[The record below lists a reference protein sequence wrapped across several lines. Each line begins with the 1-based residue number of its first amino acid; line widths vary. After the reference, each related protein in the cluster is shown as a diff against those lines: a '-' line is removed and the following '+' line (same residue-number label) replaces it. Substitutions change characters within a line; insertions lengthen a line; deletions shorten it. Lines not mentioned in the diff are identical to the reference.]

1 MAPSPTRPIL
11 APWHLEAT
19 SGWMEVWRCTI
30 AHCSTLGPWIG
41 IQVRPS
47 FLEVFARRSLPD
59 CKEICRVR
67 IVGWMCLENVG
78 GPRESSV
85 KRFPTSATRSSQCR
99 RDHWP
104 LERPALC
111 GIPPH
116 FHAQWLFARQAI
128 KCVVPMARVVGAGL
142 VLTPSPRIA
151 LKFLG
156 IAVFQRMIGST
167 SAGDDQVWRPMVTVI
182 ALWNCFWDLERQK
195 ARFMHSFQWN
205 VLNWALGRIPR
216 FR

>member
-1 MAPSPTRPIL
+1 VCALLDGCASKTLVVPENPLSSDFQQARLDRLNAGGITGHWNDQHCAESLRIFMPS
-11 APWHLEAT
+11 
-19 SGWMEVWRCTI
+19 G
-30 AHCSTLGPWIG
+30 
-41 IQVRPS
+41 
-47 FLEVFARRSLPD
+47 
-59 CKEICRVR
+59 
-67 IVGWMCLENVG
+67 
-78 GPRESSV
+78 
-85 KRFPTSATRSSQCR
+85 
-99 RDHWP
+99 
-104 LERPALC
+104 
-111 GIPPH
+111 
-116 FHAQWLFARQAI
+116 QAI